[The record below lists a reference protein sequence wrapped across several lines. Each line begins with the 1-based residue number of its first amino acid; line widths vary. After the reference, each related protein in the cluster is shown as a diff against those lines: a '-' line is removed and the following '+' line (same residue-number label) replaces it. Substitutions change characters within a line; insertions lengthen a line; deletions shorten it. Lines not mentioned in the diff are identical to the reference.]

1 MTSDTPSGEIVSPVR
16 RMEVVTVGA
25 RQRWSEDAKRA
36 LVLETFA
43 PGASVSGVARRHGV
57 NPSLAFSWR
66 KRLREELGIPPG
78 AKSAP
83 VEPTGFMSLV
93 VADAPGNR
101 TETSAID
108 VEMAGGVRVRI
119 SGAANPELVAAILKV
134 LARR

>member
-1 MTSDTPSGEIVSPVR
+1 
-16 RMEVVTVGA
+16 MEFVTIGA

-78 AKSAP
+78 VRSGP
-83 VEPTGFMSLV
+83 IEPTGFMSLV
-93 VADAPGNR
+93 VADAPGAR
-101 TETSAID
+101 AEAASAIE
-108 VEMAGGVRVRI
+108 VEMTGGVRVRI
-119 SGAANPELVAAILKV
+119 SGAPNPELVATILKA

>member
-1 MTSDTPSGEIVSPVR
+1 
-16 RMEVVTVGA
+16 MEVVTVGA

-66 KRLREELGIPPG
+66 KRMREELGIPPG
-78 AKSAP
+78 AKTAQM
-83 VEPTGFMSLV
+83 EPTGFMSLV
-93 VADAPGNR
+93 VTDAPGTR
-101 TETSAID
+101 TETASAIE
-108 VEMAGGVRVRI
+108 VEMTGGVRVRI
-119 SGAANPELVAAILKV
+119 SGAANPELVAAILKA